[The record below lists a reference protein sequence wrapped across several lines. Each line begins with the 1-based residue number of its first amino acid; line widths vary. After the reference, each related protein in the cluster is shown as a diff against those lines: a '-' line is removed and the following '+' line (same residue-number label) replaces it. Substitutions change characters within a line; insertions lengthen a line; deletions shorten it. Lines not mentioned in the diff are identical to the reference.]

1 MFSRSKTPFS
11 SGSVVTLLK
20 AAVGGGLLIVALGLI
35 LFVNESLAKMAMS
48 TYLQLAADGLVVI
61 AMSFFAIKVWRKLE
75 FV

>member
-20 AAVGGGLLIVALGLI
+20 VTVGGGLLIVALGLI